1 MTGPVEVLDF
11 WFADT
16 LTNPDSLAGR
26 RAIWFMGGPDID
38 QLITKKFGTL
48 PDAALA
54 GELQHWATDARNML
68 ALVLVL
74 DQFPRNIYRNTARAY
89 HYDAAGL
96 NLAVNI
102 IDHDLNLS
110 LHPIEQSFLFL
121 PLEHSEAIEDQTR
134 AVQLYETLTTQSS
147 GPYLESAKNSLDYA
161 KRHCDII
168 RRFGRFPH
176 RNAILGR
183 ESTEAE
189 LDFLAAGGDTFGMA
203 PTQGE

>member
-1 MTGPVEVLDF
+1 MTDPVEILDF
-11 WFADT
+11 WFADS
-16 LTNPDSLAGR
+16 LTNPDNLAER
-26 RAIWFMGGPDID
+26 RAVWFMGGSNVD
-38 QLITKKFGTL
+38 QLITEKFGTL

-54 GELQHWATDARNML
+54 GELQHWTTDARNAL

-121 PLEHSEAIEDQTR
+121 PLEHSGAIEDQTR

-147 GPYLESAKNSLDYA
+147 GSYLESAKNSLDYA

-183 ESTEAE
+183 DSTEAE
-189 LDFLAAGGDTFGMA
+189 IEFLASGGDTFGVV

>member
-1 MTGPVEVLDF
+1 MIGPVEVLDF
-11 WFADT
+11 WFADS
-16 LTNPDSLAGR
+16 LTNSDTLAER
-26 RAIWFMGGPDID
+26 RAIWFMGGSDVD
-38 QLITKKFGTL
+38 QLITEMFGTL
-48 PDAALA
+48 PDVALA
-54 GELQHWATDARNML
+54 GELQHWTTDTRNAL

-89 HYDAAGL
+89 HYDSAGL
-96 NLAVNI
+96 DLALKI
-102 IDHDLNLS
+102 IDQSLNLD

-121 PLEHSEAIEDQTR
+121 PLQHSEALDDQTR
-134 AVQLYETLTTQSS
+134 AVQLYETLTAQSL

-183 ESTEAE
+183 DSTEAE
-189 LDFLAAGGDTFGMA
+189 LEFLASGGDTFGVVSIQDA
-203 PTQGE
+203 

>member
-1 MTGPVEVLDF
+1 MTGPVDVLEF
-11 WFADT
+11 WFADS
-16 LTNPDSLAGR
+16 LTNPDTLAER
-26 RAIWFMGGPDID
+26 RAIWFMGGTDVD

-48 PDAALA
+48 PDAALE
-54 GELQHWATDARNML
+54 GELQHWTTDTRNAL

-96 NLAVNI
+96 VLALKI
-102 IDHDLNLS
+102 IDQGLNS
-110 LHPIEQSFLFL
+110 NLHPIEQSFLFL
-121 PLEHSEAIEDQTR
+121 PLQHSETIVEQTR
-134 AVQLYETLTTQSS
+134 AVQLYETLAAQSPD
-147 GPYLESAKNSLDYA
+147 PYLESAKNSLDYA

-183 ESTEAE
+183 DSTEAE
-189 LDFLAAGGDTFGMA
+189 IEFLASGGDTFGVVSIQDA
-203 PTQGE
+203 

>member
-26 RAIWFMGGPDID
+26 RAIWFMGGPDVD
-38 QLITKKFGTL
+38 QMIIEKFGTL

-54 GELQHWATDARNML
+54 GELQHWATDARNTL

-96 NLAVNI
+96 ELAINI
-102 IDHDLNLS
+102 IDQGLNLN

-121 PLEHSEAIEDQTR
+121 PLQHSEVIDDQTR
-134 AVQLYETLTTQSS
+134 AVQLYETLTTQSP

-183 ESTEAE
+183 VSTEAE
-189 LDFLAAGGDTFGMA
+189 IEFLASGGETFGVVPSEDA
-203 PTQGE
+203 